1 MRQSFGNLL
10 NLQDQVIKRLLRLF
24 WRGGVEEIKPPLRQ
38 LHIEDEFSK
47 KDLIGEEDQY
57 KDMSEMVEEFGKD
70 QKKQEIDTIFQT
82 MKEKKE

>member
-10 NLQDQVIKRLLRLF
+10 NLQGKVIKRLLRLF
-24 WRGGVEEIKPPLRQ
+24 WRGAVEEIKPPVRQ

>member
-1 MRQSFGNLL
+1 M
-10 NLQDQVIKRLLRLF
+10 IKRLLRLF

-70 QKKQEIDTIFQT
+70 QKKTGNRHNFSDYER
-82 MKEKKE
+82 KKRVMALLTEPDINF

>member
-10 NLQDQVIKRLLRLF
+10 NLQDKVIKRLLRLF

>member
-1 MRQSFGNLL
+1 M
-10 NLQDQVIKRLLRLF
+10 IKRLLRLF
-24 WRGGVEEIKPPLRQ
+24 WRGSVEEIKPPLRQ

>member
-1 MRQSFGNLL
+1 MQQSFGNLL
-10 NLQDQVIKRLLRLF
+10 NLQDKVIKRLLRLF

>member
-1 MRQSFGNLL
+1 
-10 NLQDQVIKRLLRLF
+10 VIKRLIKLF
-24 WRGGVEEIKPPLRQ
+24 WRGGVEENKPPFRQ

-57 KDMSEMVEEFGKD
+57 KDMSEMVEEFGNS
-70 QKKQEIDTIFQT
+70 QKEEEIETIFKA

>member
-1 MRQSFGNLL
+1 M
-10 NLQDQVIKRLLRLF
+10 IKRLLRLF

>member
-1 MRQSFGNLL
+1 M
-10 NLQDQVIKRLLRLF
+10 IKRLLRLF
-24 WRGGVEEIKPPLRQ
+24 WRVGVEEIKPPLRQ

>member
-10 NLQDQVIKRLLRLF
+10 NLQDKVIKRLLRLF

-70 QKKQEIDTIFQT
+70 QKKQEINTIFQT

>member
-1 MRQSFGNLL
+1 M
-10 NLQDQVIKRLLRLF
+10 IKRLLRLF

-57 KDMSEMVEEFGKD
+57 KDMSKMVEEFGHE
-70 QKKQEIDTIFQT
+70 QTKQEIDTIFQA

>member
-10 NLQDQVIKRLLRLF
+10 NLQDKVIKRLIRLF